1 MTMPV
6 ESFEARER
14 ARQSAWLEKNCPDA
28 IGYEGSPLRLM
39 PQSRYLNIAPAIRND
54 VRDYF
59 AMRKISWHQ
68 HANHALSSQI
78 CCLNFLAPLALD
90 PERLSIVVGAALS
103 IPAPEMI
110 EVEDGP
116 AGRPWFVGFEWIGG
130 DHLNETGRSGVRT
143 RGANATSADAVVKFR
158 HAGRQETLLIEWKY
172 TEKYGSPIPSK
183 GNATRTTR
191 YAGLAFAPEG
201 PVKAGLDLTLSD
213 FFYEPFYQLLRQ
225 QMLAYRMQRARED
238 GSERVR
244 LLHISPRANVALKA
258 VTAPS
263 LSRFGADAA
272 SAFSSVLVEPDDFI
286 ARSTESLFAPIL
298 AADPGGEWASY
309 LLDRYQFLTNPSS
322 SAQ

>member
-1 MTMPV
+1 
-6 ESFEARER
+6 
-14 ARQSAWLEKNCPDA
+14 
-28 IGYEGSPLRLM
+28 
-39 PQSRYLNIAPAIRND
+39 LNIAPAIRDD
-54 VRDYF
+54 VQAYF
-59 AMRKISWHQ
+59 GTHKITWHQ
-68 HANHALSSQI
+68 HANHALSSQV
-78 CCLNFLAPLALD
+78 CCLNFLAPLAHD
-90 PERLSIVVGAALS
+90 PERLSILVGAALS

-116 AGRPWFVGFEWIGG
+116 AGCPWFVGFEWIGG
-130 DHLNETGRSGVRT
+130 DYLNEMGRSGVRT

-263 LSRFGADAA
+263 LRRFGADAA
-272 SAFSSVLVEPDDFI
+272 SAFSSILVEPDDFI

-309 LLDRYQFLTNPSS
+309 LLERYQFLTDPSS